1 MGFKKETGGL
11 ETLGSLGE
19 VNPLGEAVLETGC
32 FFLVEADG
40 LRGCYAA
47 RKIGGLEEVPRR
59 KVGVN
64 EGTLVEKEN
73 GFDSFDG
80 LEFGGMSEVEQT
92 LRLLIQEKG
101 GRLRFLVDLGLFLV
115 DGFFDFILKCGERLV
130 EVFLGQVDFV
140 LDIPETQVR
149 QNSGG

>member
-11 ETLGSLGE
+11 QALGSLGE

-40 LRGCYAA
+40 LRGRYAT

-73 GFDSFDG
+73 GFDSTK
-80 LEFGGMSEVEQT
+80 EAQ
-92 LRLLIQEKG
+92 RLQAFYLTRHEN
-101 GRLRFLVDLGLFLV
+101 RR
-115 DGFFDFILKCGERLV
+115 
-130 EVFLGQVDFV
+130 
-140 LDIPETQVR
+140 
-149 QNSGG
+149 N